1 MWWSNL
7 VQLRWFL
14 WAAHSDRAQDAAEGA
29 DAASPVSQL
38 ALLELERTA
47 YGALL
52 ELAWT
57 GALLPGE
64 PVSRMQGLDGTCG
77 VEECAATPWV
87 AAALHSFGV
96 MMPKQ
101 GVSYA
106 PSSTPA
112 AAASSR
118 SSAHRET
125 DRDLRM
131 WAGHSNGKESRTSSL
146 GHASSDSL
154 DLVDAL
160 VVRCASSS

>member
-14 WAAHSDRAQDAAEGA
+14 WAAHSDSAQDAAEGA

-64 PVSRMQGLDGTCG
+64 PVSRIQGLDGTCG

-87 AAALHSFGV
+87 AAALHTFGV

-101 GVSYA
+101 GVLC
-106 PSSTPA
+106 PLFDPC
-112 AAASSR
+112 SSR
-118 SSAHRET
+118 KQQVERSSR
-125 DRDLRM
+125 DRQ
-131 WAGHSNGKESRTSSL
+131 GP
-146 GHASSDSL
+146 
-154 DLVDAL
+154 
-160 VVRCASSS
+160 